1 MADLSFLSSL
11 TFWTVTC
18 FFFLLWVPIKT
29 VVVKKDMLNGAQYV
43 GNDDWGTLTL
53 ASDLGGVSKA
63 SGKLLSGVL
72 HFLFYVH
79 QFFRL

>member
-53 ASDLGGVSKA
+53 ASN
-63 SGKLLSGVL
+63 LSGVCEARGEL
-72 HFLFYVH
+72 VSGVFHFLFYVH